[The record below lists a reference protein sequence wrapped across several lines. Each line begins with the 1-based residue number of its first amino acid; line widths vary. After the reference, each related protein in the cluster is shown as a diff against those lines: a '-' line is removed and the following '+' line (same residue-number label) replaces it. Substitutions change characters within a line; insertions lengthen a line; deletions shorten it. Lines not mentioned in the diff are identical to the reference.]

1 MSSGICACPLS
12 LLFFG
17 LPWWL
22 SDKESACDA
31 GDLGSVPESGR
42 FPEGGHDNPF
52 PVFLPGETHRQ
63 RSLEG
68 YSP

>member
-1 MSSGICACPLS
+1 MGA
-12 LLFFG
+12 FG
-17 LPWWL
+17 LPWRL
-22 SDKESACDA
+22 SNKESACDA
-31 GDLGSVPESGR
+31 GDAGDLGSVSESGR
-42 FPEGGHDNPF
+42 FPEGGRDNPF